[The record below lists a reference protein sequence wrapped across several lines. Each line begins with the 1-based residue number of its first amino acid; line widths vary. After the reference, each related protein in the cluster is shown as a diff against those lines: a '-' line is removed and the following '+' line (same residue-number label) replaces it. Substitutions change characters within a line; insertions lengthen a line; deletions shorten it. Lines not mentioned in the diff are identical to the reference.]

1 MVDDGGKQKETR
13 GGASYGIKEN
23 SVMARQNYKQKHKVE
38 DGTEGYREVREHHQ
52 EKKIKGAR
60 PRVSHG
66 QKSQLGNALD
76 S

>member
-1 MVDDGGKQKETR
+1 MTVANRRRLEVAHHMGLR
-13 GGASYGIKEN
+13 RILSL
-23 SVMARQNYKQKHKVE
+23 ARQNYKQKHKVE